1 VTGALVSGQARV
13 AVFLEGSQAWCIQ
26 SQSPSPRPV
35 SPGLLPY
42 LFGDI
47 TCASYHPEATLTS
60 TGELLARACRE
71 ERGLHLALIS
81 MDPASSE
88 TTCELADD
96 ALEDL
101 LEHPHVSE
109 FIENRL
115 FSKRLPENALWR
127 AKETID
133 GSRSNV
139 KLDFLKRSVVGAQE
153 AVGKVRA
160 AWDALPEDV
169 FAEADD
175 RADLESV
182 LVETG
187 AFRVLAK
194 AVAEATNRQT
204 KGEAQL
210 RLLSDHRYQAFAG
223 SRKIL
228 LEWTKAIP
236 SVPRVSELLVREEP
250 DDESLERRQDEPL
263 TVAPF
268 EAYQNVIRQKEAILD
283 QLAKRNFQKVERFA
297 EDLVRDQLSQERY
310 DLAAKSLCDL
320 ATSAKQLGFPA
331 YELAWCSR
339 AKEINPDDRWVH
351 RQFADALL
359 GQGDL
364 PGALQAYETTLRD
377 SPEDAVA
384 RNGKAEVLKAMGRLP
399 EALETYEATVRNFP
413 ENDVARSGRA
423 EVLKAMGRLPEAL
436 DAYEAAVRD
445 FPESAVARS
454 GRAEVL
460 KAMGRLPE
468 ALDAYEATIR
478 DFPEDA
484 VARSGEAEVLKA
496 MGRLPEALEAYEAGL
511 RDFPQ
516 DVFVRNGKAE
526 VLKAMGR
533 LPEALGAYEAS
544 LRDFPHSAVARCGKA
559 EVLKVMGRLLEALE
573 GYEATVRD
581 FPRDAVARDGKAEVL
596 KAMGRL
602 PEALVAYEATTR
614 DFPEDAV
621 ARTGKAEVLK
631 AMGRLPEALEAYE
644 TTLRDFPENV
654 FPRNGKAEVLKA
666 MGRLPEAL
674 MAYESTVRDVPH
686 DAVARNGRADVLKAM
701 GRLPEALE
709 AYEATLRNFPGG
721 VFARNGKAEVLKS
734 MGRLPEAL
742 EAYEATIRDF
752 PESAVARTGRATLL
766 VLLGRYEEAAALVR
780 TDRTQTRDE
789 WIGFHIR
796 ASIKLK
802 QNSLDEADRL
812 LSTGT
817 RCPWADVRS
826 RFIGARAVLRI
837 KRKQLKEADALIRS
851 EPSLESKV
859 IQIDIYRRMK
869 KVGEANAVLRELRG
883 CSVAKIV
890 EISRDLERNMRP
902 GKRTVSDD
910 EFLDRELELLLVAA

>member
-1 VTGALVSGQARV
+1 
-13 AVFLEGSQAWCIQ
+13 
-26 SQSPSPRPV
+26 
-35 SPGLLPY
+35 
-42 LFGDI
+42 
-47 TCASYHPEATLTS
+47 
-60 TGELLARACRE
+60 
-71 ERGLHLALIS
+71 

-133 GSRSNV
+133 GSRPNV

-175 RADLESV
+175 RADFESV
-182 LVETG
+182 LEESG
-187 AFRVLAK
+187 AFRVLAM
-194 AVAEATNRQT
+194 AAADAANRHS
-204 KGEAQL
+204 KGEVQL
-210 RLLSDHRYQAFAG
+210 ALLSDRRYQAFAN
-223 SRKIL
+223 SRQIL

-236 SVPRVSELLVREEP
+236 GPPRASGQLVREEP
-250 DDESLERRQDEPL
+250 DDEEREHRQDRPL
-263 TVAPF
+263 TAAPY
-268 EAYQNVIRQKEAILD
+268 EAFQNVIRQKEAILD
-283 QLAKRNFQKVERFA
+283 QLSSRNFKKVERFV
-297 EDLVRDQLSQERY
+297 EDLVRDQLSQERS

-320 ATSAKQLGFPA
+320 ARGAKELGFTS
-331 YELAWCSR
+331 YQLAWCSR
-339 AKEINPDDRWVH
+339 AKEINPDDPWVH

-359 GQGDL
+359 GQGEL
-364 PGALQAYETTLRD
+364 PKALQAYEAAVRD
-377 SPEDAVA
+377 FPENAVA

-399 EALETYEATVRNFP
+399 EAL
-413 ENDVARSGRA
+413 
-423 EVLKAMGRLPEAL
+423 
-436 DAYEAAVRD
+436 DA
-445 FPESAVARS
+445 
-454 GRAEVL
+454 
-460 KAMGRLPE
+460 
-468 ALDAYEATIR
+468 
-478 DFPEDA
+478 
-484 VARSGEAEVLKA
+484 
-496 MGRLPEALEAYEAGL
+496 
-511 RDFPQ
+511 
-516 DVFVRNGKAE
+516 
-526 VLKAMGR
+526 
-533 LPEALGAYEAS
+533 
-544 LRDFPHSAVARCGKA
+544 
-559 EVLKVMGRLLEALE
+559 
-573 GYEATVRD
+573 YEATVRD
-581 FPRDAVARDGKAEVL
+581 FPK
-596 KAMGRL
+596 
-602 PEALVAYEATTR
+602 
-614 DFPEDAV
+614 DAV

-644 TTLRDFPENV
+644 ATVRDFPENA
-654 FPRNGKAEVLKA
+654 FARTGKAE
-666 MGRLPEAL
+666 
-674 MAYESTVRDVPH
+674 
-686 DAVARNGRADVLKAM
+686 VLKAM

-709 AYEATLRNFPGG
+709 AYEATVRDFPEDA
-721 VFARNGKAEVLKS
+721 VARTGKAEVLKAMGHLPEALEAYEATVRDFPERVVAQTGKAEVLKAMGRLPEALDAYEATIRDFAENAFARTGKAEVLKAMGRLPEALDAYEATVRDLPENAVARTGKAEVLKAMGRLPEALEAYEVTVRDFPQNAVARS
-734 MGRLPEAL
+734 GKAEVLKAMGRLPEALEAYSFLEDAVARSGRAEVLKAMGRLPEAL
-742 EAYEATIRDF
+742 EAYEATVRDF
-752 PESAVARTGRATLL
+752 PYDVVPRNGKAALL
-766 VLLGRYEEAAALVR
+766 VVLGRYEEAAALAR

-789 WIGFHIR
+789 WIALHIR
-796 ASIKLK
+796 ASIMLK

-869 KVGEANAVLRELRG
+869 KVGEAKAVLRELRD

>member
-1 VTGALVSGQARV
+1 
-13 AVFLEGSQAWCIQ
+13 
-26 SQSPSPRPV
+26 
-35 SPGLLPY
+35 
-42 LFGDI
+42 
-47 TCASYHPEATLTS
+47 
-60 TGELLARACRE
+60 
-71 ERGLHLALIS
+71 

-133 GSRSNV
+133 GSRPNV

-175 RADLESV
+175 RADFESV
-182 LVETG
+182 LEESG
-187 AFRVLAK
+187 AFRVLAM
-194 AVAEATNRQT
+194 AAADAANRHS
-204 KGEAQL
+204 KGEVQL
-210 RLLSDHRYQAFAG
+210 ALLSDRRYQAFAN
-223 SRKIL
+223 SRQIL

-236 SVPRVSELLVREEP
+236 GPPRASGQLVREEP
-250 DDESLERRQDEPL
+250 DDEEREHRQDRPL
-263 TVAPF
+263 TAAPY
-268 EAYQNVIRQKEAILD
+268 EAFQNVIRQKEAILD
-283 QLAKRNFQKVERFA
+283 QLSSRNFKKVERFV
-297 EDLVRDQLSQERY
+297 EDLVRDQLSQERS

-320 ATSAKQLGFPA
+320 ARGAKELGFTS
-331 YELAWCSR
+331 YQLAWCSR
-339 AKEINPDDRWVH
+339 AKEINPDDPWVH

-359 GQGDL
+359 GQGEL
-364 PGALQAYETTLRD
+364 PKALQAYEAAVRD
-377 SPEDAVA
+377 FPENAVA

-399 EALETYEATVRNFP
+399 EAL
-413 ENDVARSGRA
+413 
-423 EVLKAMGRLPEAL
+423 
-436 DAYEAAVRD
+436 DA
-445 FPESAVARS
+445 
-454 GRAEVL
+454 
-460 KAMGRLPE
+460 
-468 ALDAYEATIR
+468 
-478 DFPEDA
+478 
-484 VARSGEAEVLKA
+484 
-496 MGRLPEALEAYEAGL
+496 
-511 RDFPQ
+511 
-516 DVFVRNGKAE
+516 
-526 VLKAMGR
+526 
-533 LPEALGAYEAS
+533 
-544 LRDFPHSAVARCGKA
+544 
-559 EVLKVMGRLLEALE
+559 
-573 GYEATVRD
+573 YEATVRD
-581 FPRDAVARDGKAEVL
+581 FPK
-596 KAMGRL
+596 
-602 PEALVAYEATTR
+602 
-614 DFPEDAV
+614 DAV

-644 TTLRDFPENV
+644 ATVRDFPENA
-654 FPRNGKAEVLKA
+654 FARTGKAEVLKA

-674 MAYESTVRDVPH
+674 DAYEATVRDLPENAVARTGKAEVLKAMGRLPEALEAYEVTVRDFPQNAVARSGKAEVLKAMGRLPEALEAYSFLE
-686 DAVARNGRADVLKAM
+686 DAVARSGRAEVLKAM

-709 AYEATLRNFPGG
+709 AYEATVRDFPYD
-721 VFARNGKAEVLKS
+721 VVPRNGKA
-734 MGRLPEAL
+734 A
-742 EAYEATIRDF
+742 
-752 PESAVARTGRATLL
+752 LL
-766 VLLGRYEEAAALVR
+766 VVLGRYEEAAALAR

-789 WIGFHIR
+789 WIALHIR
-796 ASIKLK
+796 ASIMLK

-869 KVGEANAVLRELRG
+869 KVGEAKAVLRELRD

>member
-1 VTGALVSGQARV
+1 MTGALVSGQARV

-26 SQSPSPRPV
+26 PQSPSPRPV

-133 GSRSNV
+133 GSRPNV

-423 EVLKAMGRLPEAL
+423 EA
-436 DAYEAAVRD
+436 
-445 FPESAVARS
+445 
-454 GRAEVL
+454 L

-496 MGRLPEALEAYEAGL
+496 MGRLPEALDAYEATV
-511 RDFPQ
+511 RDFPENA
-516 DVFVRNGKAE
+516 VARNGKAE
-526 VLKAMGR
+526 VLKAMG
-533 LPEALGAYEAS
+533 
-544 LRDFPHSAVARCGKA
+544 C
-559 EVLKVMGRLLEALE
+559 
-573 GYEATVRD
+573 
-581 FPRDAVARDGKAEVL
+581 
-596 KAMGRL
+596 
-602 PEALVAYEATTR
+602 
-614 DFPEDAV
+614 
-621 ARTGKAEVLK
+621 
-631 AMGRLPEALEAYE
+631 LPEALEAYSFLE
-644 TTLRDFPENV
+644 DAVARCG
-654 FPRNGKAEVLKA
+654 RAEVLKA
-666 MGRLPEAL
+666 
-674 MAYESTVRDVPH
+674 
-686 DAVARNGRADVLKAM
+686 
-701 GRLPEALE
+701 
-709 AYEATLRNFPGG
+709 
-721 VFARNGKAEVLKS
+721 

-752 PESAVARTGRATLL
+752 PGDAVARNGKAEVLKATGPLAEALDAYEATIRDFPGDAVARTGKATLL

-789 WIGFHIR
+789 WVALHIR

-817 RCPWADVRS
+817 RCPWADQRS
-826 RFIGARAVLRI
+826 RFIGARAELRI
-837 KRKQLKEADALIRS
+837 KEATQGGR
-851 EPSLESKV
+851 
-859 IQIDIYRRMK
+859 
-869 KVGEANAVLRELRG
+869 
-883 CSVAKIV
+883 C
-890 EISRDLERNMRP
+890 
-902 GKRTVSDD
+902 DD
-910 EFLDRELELLLVAA
+910 PF

>member
-1 VTGALVSGQARV
+1 
-13 AVFLEGSQAWCIQ
+13 
-26 SQSPSPRPV
+26 
-35 SPGLLPY
+35 
-42 LFGDI
+42 
-47 TCASYHPEATLTS
+47 
-60 TGELLARACRE
+60 
-71 ERGLHLALIS
+71 

-115 FSKRLPENALWR
+115 FSKRLSENALWR

-436 DAYEAAVRD
+436 DAYEA
-445 FPESAVARS
+445 
-454 GRAEVL
+454 
-460 KAMGRLPE
+460 
-468 ALDAYEATIR
+468 TIR

-734 MGRLPEAL
+734 MGR
-742 EAYEATIRDF
+742 
-752 PESAVARTGRATLL
+752 
-766 VLLGRYEEAAALVR
+766 YEEAAALVR

-883 CSVAKIV
+883 CS
-890 EISRDLERNMRP
+890 
-902 GKRTVSDD
+902 
-910 EFLDRELELLLVAA
+910 